1 MKSKKI
7 LSSLFLGIVVSNSV
21 VAQQNPNSLTTQA
34 SLEADS
40 NRISI
45 SEIVIVENRLAYTYA
60 QQNKSLQ
67 LVDAG
72 KIKALPAHSLNEVLG
87 HVAGVDLRQ
96 RGPFGLQADVSIDGG
111 SFEQTLI
118 LVDGIKMLDAQTA
131 HHGLNLP
138 VPLEAIDRIE
148 ILRGPAARIYG
159 INSLTGAINIVTKKA
174 KQSEVRIKTLTGSS
188 FKRDTSNQENPF
200 FYAWGMQGAVSIVNE
215 TSGRHTI
222 NFARAKGNGHRYNT
236 AFNQY
241 QILYQG
247 TVVTNDQSALK
258 LMAGYV
264 DNSFGAN
271 GFYAAPGDKEAEE
284 LVKTGLV
291 SIGYEWLFNP
301 SFSLTPRLS
310 YRQTKDDYR
319 YFRHDLTRARSQ
331 HQGYSLSPEIHAIW
345 KTGVGDLGLGLEMRK
360 EAIESSNIGNHE
372 RQNYGAYAE
381 FRKDWAKFSMNLGSY
396 VNYNSVYGWQAF
408 PGVDVGWS
416 LTQNLKWTA
425 HAGMS
430 QRIPSFTDLYL
441 NQLPGNIGNPNVLP
455 EEAWQMETGFKFT
468 GRKSIA
474 QGHYFYRRIDQ
485 FIDWVYEKGTTPPYQ
500 PMNFNQNKV
509 HGFSFSADHWIG
521 ENEMESGIWRLGLQ
535 YTYLHPSYTIDGAGK
550 YQSKYSMETLR
561 QQLTGQIT
569 YQNGN
574 ALFSTSARFHERIS
588 YKKYALIDMR
598 YTHLLDPV
606 ELSLTAQ
613 NLFNVQYIEAAAV
626 HMPGRW
632 ISLSVAYTMPLK
644 KW

>member
-1 MKSKKI
+1 MVISN
-7 LSSLFLGIVVSNSV
+7 SLF
-21 VAQQNPNSLTTQA
+21 AQQYPLSLTTQEA
-34 SLEADS
+34 LEVDTTH
-40 NRISI
+40 IGI
-45 SEIVIVENRLAYTYA
+45 SEILIVENRLAYTYA
-60 QQNKSLQ
+60 QQNKSMQ

-72 KIKALPAHSLNEVLG
+72 KLKALPAHSLNEVLG

-138 VPLEAIDRIE
+138 VPLESIERIE

-159 INSLTGAINIVTKKA
+159 INSLTGAINIVTKKP

-188 FKRDTSNQENPF
+188 FKRDTSAIDEPVF
-200 FYAWGMQGAVSIVNE
+200 FAWGMQGAVSLVNE
-215 TSGRHTI
+215 TTGQHTI

-247 TVVTNDQSALK
+247 IVETNEKSALK

-264 DNSFGAN
+264 NNSFGAN

-291 SIGYEWLFNP
+291 SVGHEWHINP
-301 SFSLTPRLS
+301 RFSVAPRIS

-319 YFRHDLTRARSQ
+319 YFRHDLSRARSQ
-331 HQGYSLSPEIHAIW
+331 HEGYSFSSEIHANW
-345 KTGVGDLGLGLEMRK
+345 QTGVGDLGLGLEMRK
-360 EAIESSNIGNHE
+360 EAIESSNIGDHE
-372 RQNYGAYAE
+372 RNNYGAYVE
-381 FRKDWAKFSMNLGSY
+381 FRKEWANFSMNVGSY

-408 PGVDVGWS
+408 PGVDAGWK

-441 NQLPGNIGNPNVLP
+441 NQLPGNLGNPNVLP
-455 EEAWQMETGFKFT
+455 EEAWQMETGFKYT
-468 GRKSIA
+468 GRQSIA
-474 QGHYFYRRIDQ
+474 QAHYFYRNIDQ
-485 FIDWVYEKGTTPPYQ
+485 FIDWVYEKGTNPPYQ
-500 PMNFNQNKV
+500 PMNFDQNKV
-509 HGFSFSADHWIG
+509 HGISFSADQWLGDTETH
-521 ENEMESGIWRLGLQ
+521 SGIWRLGIQ
-535 YTYLHPSYTIDGAGK
+535 YTYLRPSYTLDGAGK
-550 YQSKYSMETLR
+550 YQSKYSTETLR

-569 YQNGN
+569 YQNGD
-574 ALFSTSARFHERIS
+574 ALFSTTARFQERMS
-588 YKKYALIDMR
+588 YKKYALFDMR
-598 YTHLLDPV
+598 YTHCWDPV
-606 ELSLTAQ
+606 ELSLMVQ
-613 NLFNVQYIEAAAV
+613 NLFNVQYMEAAAAP
-626 HMPGRW
+626 MPGRW
-632 ISLSVAYTMPLK
+632 VSLSVAYAMPFK